1 MSDVVRYLAMP
12 SMRSVPLTAQ
22 PGDVEIAAF
31 ADLVQRPLLIVG
43 NGPSATLP
51 PLAKIPADVVI
62 FRMNWFFLESHY
74 HFGSH
79 VDAWFFAVP
88 HQGLEAAL
96 REEIRTRRYHIERLC
111 SPMQLPSARD
121 GDRWGNQLLDVN
133 LKQYDHWAV
142 ISRYARLA
150 RYFMS
155 RPGLPTS
162 GMQALGFGLGLGF
175 REIYLSGVDLYES
188 KEARYGYTISQQVA
202 AGLLEKDLKPGYEDA
217 HSIDNDL
224 AFLQACLAE
233 FPDADVY
240 SLSESVNLAMFLP
253 PGPEITDRP
262 TMSARTTPDLGQPKE
277 RIAVVV
283 PADGPAKQI
292 TIQAPRDTRLSETV
306 DGRECA
312 YVTVV
317 SGPTYHH
324 GVRALANSLRR
335 VSSIPL
341 LALCT
346 ADADQAALTAS
357 GIHVI
362 EVPEIVNPNRARR
375 IQSRFAATYTKLNV
389 FRLDFLDRLVYLD
402 GDTVVLKNIDDL
414 FAGDDFAAAPDAG
427 LDRASGQIFN
437 SGVFAVTPSH
447 ELFHSMLDRLGNTAS
462 YDGGDQGFLNNIFP
476 DWRRLPQEYNTTKRI
491 FAHHPALYNAEEVKV
506 LHYVGVKPWEPVKPG
521 SHYDE
526 LDLRWLEFLEDWEL
540 RELTRSLRD
549 QAGVL
554 GSTNLTPTAAFLRK
568 VALRL
573 RKAALSALSGKG

>member
-1 MSDVVRYLAMP
+1 MKCPAMP
-12 SMRSVPLTAQ
+12 PMRSVPLTTQ

-43 NGPSATLP
+43 NGPSSTLP
-51 PLAKIPADVVI
+51 PHHKIPSDVVI

-88 HQGLEAAL
+88 NQALEAGL
-96 REEIRTRRYHIERLC
+96 REEIRTRRYAVDRLC
-111 SPMQLPSARD
+111 SPMQLPSSRE
-121 GDRWGNQLLDVN
+121 GDRWDNQMLDISV
-133 LKQYDHWAV
+133 KQYDHWAV
-142 ISRYARLA
+142 ISRYPRLA

-162 GMQALGFGLGLGF
+162 GMQALGFGLGVGF

-202 AGLLEKDLKPGYEDA
+202 AGLLGKDMKPGYEDA

-233 FPDADVY
+233 FPDAGVY
-240 SLSESVNLAMFLP
+240 SLSESVNLATFLP

-262 TMSARTTPDLGQPKE
+262 TLSERSTPGLGEPKD
-277 RIAVVV
+277 RAAVVV
-283 PADGPAKQI
+283 PAHGPVQQI
-292 TIQAPRDTRLSETV
+292 TIRAPRDTRLYELV
-306 DGRECA
+306 DGRKCA

-317 SGPTYHH
+317 SGPSYHH

-335 VSSIPL
+335 VTSVPL

-362 EVPEIVNPNRARR
+362 EVPEIVNPHRAQR
-375 IQSRFAATYTKLNV
+375 IQARFAATYTKLNV

-427 LDRASGQIFN
+427 LERASGQIFN
-437 SGVFAVTPSH
+437 SGLFAVRPSH
-447 ELFHSMLDRLGNTAS
+447 DLFHSMLDRLGTTAS
-462 YDGGDQGFLNNIFP
+462 YDGGDQGFLNTVFP
-476 DWRRLPQEYNTTKRI
+476 AWRRLPQEYNTTKRM
-491 FAHHPALYNAEEVKV
+491 FAHHPALYNAEEIKV
-506 LHYVGVKPWEPVKPG
+506 LHYVGVKPWEPVKADNQ
-521 SHYDE
+521 YDE
-526 LDLRWLEFLEDWEL
+526 LDLKWLEFLSDWEL

-549 QAGVL
+549 QAGLIGSVAMTSAAAVL
-554 GSTNLTPTAAFLRK
+554 FKIAGR
-568 VALRL
+568 V
-573 RKAALSALSGKG
+573 RKAALTVLSGRS